1 MDQVVSGKIT
11 AVNGWK
17 VEIDHAV
24 WINPTSWG
32 GMNPCV
38 GDLIEITY
46 RHRDG
51 KVYISA
57 YVRQDPAT
65 IVGERVRCCGDWASA
80 ERVEAEL
87 RATWPPDYVAT
98 VMAHAR
104 ENAKLT
110 DEEIKAGVARM
121 WNEVWGRARAAT

>member
-1 MDQVVSGKIT
+1 
-11 AVNGWK
+11 
-17 VEIDHAV
+17 
-24 WINPTSWG
+24 
-32 GMNPCV
+32 
-38 GDLIEITY
+38 
-46 RHRDG
+46 
-51 KVYISA
+51 VYISA

-87 RATWPPDYVAT
+87 RATWPPDDVAT

-104 ENAKLT
+104 ANAKLT

-121 WNEVWGRARAAT
+121 WDEVWGRASTP